1 MFVDIAI
8 LAAAL
13 ATGAILFRPSVA
25 SNPFWRATVTPLASI
40 IGSGFLILAPV
51 LDYGYGGWAPVVM
64 AGLCAAAWAFGSA
77 IRFNI
82 AALNDGLD
90 DTPGATR
97 LEALASWTLALA
109 YFVSVAYYLN
119 LFGAF
124 AARMISHDDP
134 LVARSI
140 TSALLL
146 LILAIGSTRGFTAL
160 ERLEQVSVSVK
171 LAIIAGLLAGMALF
185 FRDRVVHDGLVAN
198 PVHVDGWSG
207 LALAFGLIVTVQ
219 GFETS
224 RYLREIY
231 DAPTRIRSMR
241 LAQVLATAIYVAYIV
256 LMAYVFPADD
266 GMVSETGVIDMTA
279 RVSTILPAMLM
290 VAALSAQFSAAIADT
305 GGSGGL
311 VHELTRGRV
320 RQGMT
325 YAALTAGGLAMT
337 CLFDVFA
344 IISYASRAFA
354 LYYGLQ
360 ALLAAIRAGT
370 RKAQW
375 ARVAFYL
382 ALAFL
387 ALAMTVFGR
396 PVE

>member
-1 MFVDIAI
+1 MV
-8 LAAAL
+8 
-13 ATGAILFRPSVA
+13 
-25 SNPFWRATVTPLASI
+25 
-40 IGSGFLILAPV
+40 
-51 LDYGYGGWAPVVM
+51 
-64 AGLCAAAWAFGSA
+64 
-77 IRFNI
+77 
-82 AALNDGLD
+82 
-90 DTPGATR
+90 
-97 LEALASWTLALA
+97 
-109 YFVSVAYYLN
+109 
-119 LFGAF
+119 
-124 AARMISHDDP
+124 SHDDP

-337 CLFDVFA
+337 WLFDVFA